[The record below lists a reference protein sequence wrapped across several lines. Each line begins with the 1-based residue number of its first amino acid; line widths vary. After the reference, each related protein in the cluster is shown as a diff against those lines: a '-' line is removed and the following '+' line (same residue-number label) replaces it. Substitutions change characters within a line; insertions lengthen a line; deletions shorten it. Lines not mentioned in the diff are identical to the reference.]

1 MTTAKKAAAPKAAAP
16 KAAKPV
22 APKPDAEVAVEPQV
36 APAVPGADA
45 TADELAYFIHHNPVY
60 RTLLPA
66 ERDALTERLIEA
78 KRQA

>member
-1 MTTAKKAAAPKAAAP
+1 MTTAKKAAAS
-16 KAAKPV
+16 KAAKTA
-22 APKPDAEVAVEPQV
+22 APNEDAEKVVGIQATPD
-36 APAVPGADA
+36 VPGADA

-60 RTLLPA
+60 RTLLPE

>member
-1 MTTAKKAAAPKAAAP
+1 MTTAKKAAAS
-16 KAAKPV
+16 KAAKTAVPTE
-22 APKPDAEVAVEPQV
+22 DAEKVVDIQA
-36 APAVPGADA
+36 APDVPGADA

-60 RTLLPA
+60 RTLLPE

>member
-1 MTTAKKAAAPKAAAP
+1 MTTAKKAAAPKAA
-16 KAAKPV
+16 KPAV
-22 APKPDAEVAVEPQV
+22 PGPDAEVTMEPQA
-36 APAVPGADA
+36 APVVPGADA

-60 RTLLPA
+60 RTLLPE